1 MIVTPS
7 ERDHRYGDERIV
19 DWLNQSREWSYEKPV
34 PYHPRSDRHGGAQCN
49 FFIDDLLCES
59 DPFASA
65 AAAGEIVY
73 QEDYDVGD
81 SRGLGWNVD
90 LVIGPPS
97 GDASQPIDGRIAQ
110 RAPGE
115 VWLACDAKSIM
126 TEHQKARRNR
136 QRDINSF
143 ADIMHTHHERALS
156 CGILLLNLA
165 SKFDSP
171 TRDPEDITEHPH
183 INRIVGEI
191 VDLFDSINRSG
202 GEISANL
209 DGLGVVVIEH
219 TNLTQNIGDT
229 RLATESPAPQ
239 PADRT
244 HYRTFVRQMADL
256 FEARFLGG

>member
-1 MIVTPS
+1 MTPS
-7 ERDHRYGDERIV
+7 ETDHRYGDERIV
-19 DWLNQSREWSYEKPV
+19 DWLNQSREWNYEKPV
-34 PYHPRSDRHGGAQCN
+34 PYHPRSDSHGSAQCN
-49 FFIDDLLCES
+49 FFIDDLLYENEAI
-59 DPFASA
+59 ASA

-73 QEDYDVGD
+73 QENYDVGD

-90 LVIGPPS
+90 LVIGPPIGNS
-97 GDASQPIDGRIAQ
+97 NQPVDGRIAQ
-110 RAPGE
+110 RAPAE

-165 SKFDSP
+165 PRFDSP

-183 INRIVGEI
+183 IERIVGEI
-191 VDLFDSINRSG
+191 VDLFNSIDRSG

-209 DGLGVVVIEH
+209 DGLGAVVIEH
-219 TNLTQNIGDT
+219 TNLTRNIGDT
-229 RLATESPAPQ
+229 RLVTESPAPQ
-239 PADRT
+239 PGERT

-256 FEARFLGG
+256 LETRFLDE